1 MRAIYR
7 CTICGAYTENSIHCG
22 SPAKL
27 VIDGYLR
34 SKLSHLMTY
43 LLRHNPKVINLLM
56 DNEGWV
62 GIDELVTQ

>member
-1 MRAIYR
+1 
-7 CTICGAYTENSIHCG
+7 
-22 SPAKL
+22 
-27 VIDGYLR
+27 
-34 SKLSHLMTY
+34 MTY